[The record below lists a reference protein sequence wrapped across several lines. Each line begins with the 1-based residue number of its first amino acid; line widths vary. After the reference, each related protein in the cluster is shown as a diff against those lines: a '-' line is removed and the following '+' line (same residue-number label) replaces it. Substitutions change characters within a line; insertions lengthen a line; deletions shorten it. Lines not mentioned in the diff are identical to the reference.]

1 MSAGKMLCTYLKGL
15 GAFVLGSLSLC
26 SPAHGDTGTVEH
38 MGVYLHDSLFFCF
51 FFSFFL
57 LELWSFIPSCSP
69 SLVAFLATV
78 DSTSDRI

>member
-38 MGVYLHDSLFFCF
+38 MGVYLHDSLFFF
-51 FFSFFL
+51 LSFF

-69 SLVAFLATV
+69 PLVVFLATV